1 MTLAVM
7 PGRADAV
14 SIVLV
19 SPAPNQV
26 AAQGVLR
33 VGNALCCPWFSFSGG
48 SKDFFDWT
56 RLWCS
61 VHPFN
66 VTAPC
71 HAVGMDNEAVAKTLE
86 AISASALSLAAEL
99 RRAADP
105 GPVGADLLPDDLL
118 PDKAVSPQDEADPLG
133 DQADACLDGLAGVVR
148 MEARLAAVKVNLA
161 AGFAAAE
168 EALAPPGAFVQDRTV
183 RQMSVTAEVAGALTV
198 SEGSAAR
205 LLSEGAVLSTDQPL
219 TLAALDSGSISWQHG
234 RIMCDET
241 EGLDPAAAAAFEA
254 HFLDPDAPG
263 YARGCPAGELTPAR
277 FRAKA
282 RYWRERHHP
291 VSIETR
297 HRNSAKDRRL
307 EYVPDRDGMAWLS
320 AYLPADQAAGIWD
333 STTAAA
339 RAMQG
344 PTESRTLTQLR
355 VDAAATW
362 MLTAGHPVDGAPA
375 QSVPAD
381 SVPVGPTSAGS
392 VPVGSVPVGGAPS
405 GLVPVGEVPSPTAQ
419 VLVTVPVLSLLGH
432 TEEPATLDGYGP
444 IPPSMARRL
453 VADGGGS
460 FLRVLVDPRDG
471 APLEIG
477 RTSYRLTKPMRQW
490 LRLRDARCTFPNC
503 NNHSLDNDADH
514 ILAWSDGGGT
524 GVANLGQP
532 CPKHHRL
539 KHSTAWRPVGATRE
553 SPPGW
558 ISPTGRS
565 YPSEHQDWEPPDW
578 PDSLKPDS
586 LNPGRPE
593 GHNPPLPLDPWPDN
607 PESDSLE
614 SDSLE
619 PDGLEELDASLPED
633 PDPLPL
639 DPWPDWSSSAAA

>member
-1 MTLAVM
+1 MKLKGWIR
-7 PGRADAV
+7 P
-14 SIVLV
+14 L
-19 SPAPNQV
+19 PLL
-26 AAQGVLR
+26 LR
-33 VGNALCCPWFSFSGG
+33 RTS
-48 SKDFFDWT
+48 WT
-56 RLWCS
+56 RT
-61 VHPFN
+61 PRG
-66 VTAPC
+66 TR
-71 HAVGMDNEAVAKTLE
+71 GVA
-86 AISASALSLAAEL
+86 
-99 RRAADP
+99 RRGSWHRRGS
-105 GPVGADLLPDDLL
+105 GP
-118 PDKAVSPQDEADPLG
+118 
-133 DQADACLDGLAGVVR
+133 R
-148 MEARLAAVKVNLA
+148 
-161 AGFAAAE
+161 
-168 EALAPPGAFVQDRTV
+168 PGA
-183 RQMSVTAEVAGALTV
+183 
-198 SEGSAAR
+198 
-205 LLSEGAVLSTDQPL
+205 
-219 TLAALDSGSISWQHG
+219 
-234 RIMCDET
+234 
-241 EGLDPAAAAAFEA
+241 
-254 HFLDPDAPG
+254 
-263 YARGCPAGELTPAR
+263 
-277 FRAKA
+277 
-282 RYWRERHHP
+282 WRERHHP

-297 HRNSAKDRRL
+297 HTRSAKDRRL

-381 SVPVGPTSAGS
+381 SVPVGPTRAGS

-514 ILAWSDGGGT
+514 ILAWFDGGGT

-558 ISPTGRS
+558 ISPAGRS

-593 GHNPPLPLDPWPDN
+593 GHDPPLPLDPWPDN

-614 SDSLE
+614 PDSLE